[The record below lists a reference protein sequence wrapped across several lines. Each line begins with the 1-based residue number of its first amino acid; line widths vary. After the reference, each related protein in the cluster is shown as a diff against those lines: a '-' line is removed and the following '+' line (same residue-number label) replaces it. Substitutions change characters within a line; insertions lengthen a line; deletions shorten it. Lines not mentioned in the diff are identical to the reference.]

1 MLVGRGTGRVPGLL
15 VSVPRMAVE
24 AAPITNRI
32 VAYPSRVLRPI
43 PGFVFAAPEGWV
55 LDEAPDAL
63 AVLRSAE
70 EVDGFWPNAIISHD
84 RVASSIDLETAAKA
98 SAARLEQATPGVT
111 VQFERLARFGPNV
124 VYLRGVEL
132 PAPQSGRKL
141 AQIHGLFFAP
151 APEGAKT
158 TDLFQFVATA
168 TPEAMAELGTK
179 FVEMIASFRFV

>member
-1 MLVGRGTGRVPGLL
+1 
-15 VSVPRMAVE
+15 MAAE

-43 PGFVFAAPEGWV
+43 PGFVFAAPDGWV

-98 SAARLEQATPGVT
+98 SAARIEQASPGVT

-132 PAPQSGRKL
+132 PAPSGRTL

-151 APEGAKT
+151 APDGAKT

-168 TPEAMAELGTK
+168 TPDAMAKLGGQ
-179 FVEMIASFRFV
+179 FIEMISSFRFV